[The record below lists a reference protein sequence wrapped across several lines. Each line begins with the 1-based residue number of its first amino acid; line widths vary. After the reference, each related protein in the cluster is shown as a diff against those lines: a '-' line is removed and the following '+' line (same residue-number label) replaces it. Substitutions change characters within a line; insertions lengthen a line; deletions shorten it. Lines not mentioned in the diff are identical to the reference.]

1 MRAKFLSLKCRFDTR
16 PDLNCL
22 WIGILQI
29 RSLFALGREW
39 CVQTRVWASSANKSN
54 QICKVMIFSS
64 SSNIGVERKKK
75 IPGGRADSN
84 KASGHSSGKPI
95 WMISSHGTHFQYK
108 WILGWVG
115 TKLVKCETLH
125 IGWLVGV
132 PREMCVLK
140 MDTAI
145 KIHWP
150 PAGRR
155 YRKRILSF
163 FGSLGDQLLW
173 STMHIGSLELL
184 PPAPFG

>member
-29 RSLFALGREW
+29 KSLFALGREW

-54 QICKVMIFSS
+54 QICKVMIFFFFKYRS
-64 SSNIGVERKKK
+64 GEEEEDTR
-75 IPGGRADSN
+75 
-84 KASGHSSGKPI
+84 KASGHSPGKPI
-95 WMISSHGTHFQYK
+95 LMISSHGTHFQYK
-108 WILGWVG
+108 WNLGWVG